1 MPGTK
6 VHVVLCPNH
15 QYLDKPA
22 HPSWP
27 HPAHVQVE
35 LVGLTDDN
43 GTTAPARTPIRL
55 GATNDKGITDATE
68 LEAGCYRVQLADYDF
83 FEGYLDVAQ
92 ADRRRMQTHE
102 VRLAPSEENDWLV
115 LLQLMGPEPNVP
127 VSGVTVQMTDAGGS
141 KQVMSAED
149 GFVYAT
155 YRAGDDILPQL
166 QFDATTDGRL
176 IPSYPSVSY
185 LPPAQASSVVTA
197 QAISYSSPIEI
208 AVTPVVNLPTGSS
221 LPLVGTSV
229 TVEYLGTPGIAIPPQ
244 TLEQGQEKLSF
255 TSTLPGMYRV
265 SATPPLTVPTSAT
278 TPFSG
283 FPIKNTSTQ
292 STPSPILNPGSPQ
305 WVWSP
310 QFDVV
315 PTTQVQV
322 VVATPQDQPLAGPF
336 ALDVVSPE
344 GSVPPLTVSS
354 AGASYPMTVPEDGT
368 LTFQIDSQNPPQ
380 IKGDLGNIPAV
391 MSEPGQQVVTSSPDA
406 LNTINLAYLHSV
418 TGQVVDEHGQT
429 MPGATI
435 EIILGNQSLGVV
447 AADAEGNFEIGL
459 PTRGTYHLSQYPKA
473 GPVGRQ
479 ESVTVNSNGGP
490 ILIHAN
496 TGLRAAGGGGTGR
509 EALTDLAAYPVLT
522 EEISTTGP
530 PAPVTGGG
538 PAASG
543 PGAGYGQTVE
553 QVMRDVLGWRP
564 SGDVAGFQA
573 ALTGAFQLRQVEGHT
588 EWSWQ
593 QRGYA
598 VQADMGALTG
608 AQASIYARAKSALDQ
623 ILPLLAGLTAINP
636 SLYPPQD
643 LEAIRTV
650 VTAELQELVNE
661 LALQGGPRIRRV
673 DELFR
678 LLSGESR
685 KSLNPNPDAVQ
696 GQLGTL
702 RDRFGLTVANVETV
716 DEERIVT
723 NFRVV
728 VEQVLTLQ
736 QSWESDRK
744 LLSVLDS
751 NTSLGTILIWL
762 SRGLEAVCE
771 SVDDLT
777 FALDSV
783 FVDAAQRQVIQLN
796 FTGVTL
802 DHLPKLPL
810 WKGKTV
816 QPPYSFLGKQAPIL
830 LSDLLDWVVRAS
842 RDEGPKIVQD
852 AGKDGVLAFA
862 PILNEL
868 RILIHGTRKLTHTH
882 QGASLPDGVR
892 TPRVRRA
899 LEVLAAQLDEAA
911 NLAALVKRD
920 GLPEITGVTPDPIT
934 WSPKAPTVN
943 ITLTGTN
950 FRRHSSVFLSA
961 ANREDVPDIP
971 ASGMSVT
978 GHSQATATFKIP
990 RLRDAGGRLDW
1001 QVVLTNE
1008 DGSSTEP
1015 VAITLHES

>member
-1 MPGTK
+1 MPK
-6 VHVVLCPNH
+6 IRVQVLLCPNY
-15 QYLDKPA
+15 QYLDPA
-22 HPSWP
+22 QPSWP
-27 HPAHVQVE
+27 HPAYVQVE
-35 LVGLTDDN
+35 LTDEN
-43 GTTAPARTPIRL
+43 GTTTSL
-55 GATNDKGITDATE
+55 ATNDKGITGITE
-68 LEAGCYRVQLADYDF
+68 LEAGPYGVQLADYDF
-83 FEGYLDVAQ
+83 EGQLQVPPP
-92 ADRRRMQTHE
+92 DRTRTTRTQTHE
-102 VRLAPSEENDWLV
+102 VRLFPSSGEGWLV
-115 LLQLMGPEPNVP
+115 LLQLMGPANVP
-127 VSGVTVQMTDAGGS
+127 VSGATVQITGAGAPT
-141 KQVMSAED
+141 QVTSAED
-149 GFVYAT
+149 GFVYA
-155 YRAGDDILPQL
+155 AVPEGDPITF
-166 QFDATTDGRL
+166 QFDETADGLL

-185 LPPAQASSVVTA
+185 TAQPSSVVAIQT
-197 QAISYSSPIEI
+197 ISYSRPIRI
-208 AVTPVVNLPTGSS
+208 VVRPIVEVPTGPP
-221 LPLVGTSV
+221 LPLVGSGV
-229 TVEYLGTPGIAIPPQ
+229 TVEYLGTPDIPPE
-244 TLEQGQEKLSF
+244 TLEQGQE
-255 TSTLPGMYRV
+255 TLVFQYPFHGLYSVSVTPPATV
-265 SATPPLTVPTSAT
+265 SATPP
-278 TPFSG
+278 FSG
-283 FPIKNTSTQ
+283 LPIKNTSTQ
-292 STPSPILNPGSPQ
+292 RQGPQMLDPGGQ
-305 WVWSP
+305 WPVTF
-310 QFDVV
+310 QFEVV
-315 PTTQVQV
+315 PTIEVSV
-322 VVATPQDQPLAGPF
+322 VVATPQDQSLTGPF
-336 ALDVVSPE
+336 LLDVVSSD
-344 GSVPPLTVSS
+344 GSVFMTLTVKS
-354 AGASYPMTVPEDGT
+354 ANTPYPMTVPQDGT

-380 IKGDLGNIPAV
+380 IKGDIGNTPLA
-391 MSEPGQQVVTSSPDA
+391 MSEPGQGVVTSGLNA
-406 LNTINLAYLHSV
+406 LNTINLTYEHSI
-418 TGQVVDEHGQT
+418 TGQVVDEHGQAL
-429 MPGATI
+429 PGATI
-435 EIILGNQSLGVV
+435 QIFDDTQAQYPVIV
-447 AADAEGNFEIGL
+447 ADEQGSFEVGL
-459 PTRGTYHLSQYPKA
+459 PAGGTYHLSQYPEA
-473 GPVGRQ
+473 GQVGRR
-479 ESVTVNSNGGP
+479 ESVTVNP
-490 ILIHAN
+490 PVYDVKVVAYA
-496 TGLRAAGGGGTGR
+496 GLRDAGGGGAGR

-538 PAASG
+538 PAAGG

-623 ILPLLAGLTAINP
+623 MLPLLAGLTALNP
-636 SLYPPQD
+636 ALYPPQD

-650 VTAELQELVNE
+650 ITAELQELVNE
-661 LALQGGPRIRRV
+661 LALEGGPRIQRV

-678 LLSGESR
+678 LLTGESR

-696 GQLGTL
+696 GQLGIL
-702 RDRFGLTVANVETV
+702 RDRFGLTVANVDTV

-736 QSWESDRK
+736 GSWESDRK

-762 SRGLEAVCE
+762 SRGLEAACE

-796 FTGVTL
+796 FSNMTVE
-802 DHLPKLPL
+802 LPQLPL
-810 WKGKTV
+810 WKGKPA
-816 QPPYSFLGKQAPIL
+816 QHPFPAKQAPIL

-868 RILIHGTRKLTHTH
+868 RLLIHATRQLTHSA
-882 QGASLPDGVR
+882 QGATLPDGMR

-920 GLPEITGVTPDPIT
+920 GPPEITAVSPDPIP
-934 WSPKAPTVN
+934 WNPKAPATS

-950 FRRHSSVFLSA
+950 FRRHCSVFLFA
-961 ANREDVPDIP
+961 ANREDVADIP
-971 ASGMSVT
+971 SRGLSLT
-978 GHSQATATFKIP
+978 GQSSAKATFKIP
-990 RLRDAGGRLDW
+990 FLRDAGGRLDW

-1008 DGSSTEP
+1008 DGASTEP
-1015 VAITLHES
+1015 VALALFQ